1 LDLEILNSNSETGQ
15 ATANVKNIQSYNTLF
30 GSKSAQVPDNH
41 QNGMLINSIFK
52 MEECALEQLWPEL
65 VRLLIVHSDER
76 HDIDLESLNDNNYMA
91 DLFRKLGSATPR
103 SYAWSLTPK
112 EKVDI
117 LMFLVDCIHD
127 LDSFRQ
133 FLNKRLE
140 DKSQLF
146 KQKND
151 LHAEIKKLEQEKQEY
166 VNTYK
171 QDNSEES
178 ERVKKEIDELSEKL
192 LSATR
197 VESRWINQR
206 ISQLNQIQNRL
217 TDEI

>member
-1 LDLEILNSNSETGQ
+1 
-15 ATANVKNIQSYNTLF
+15 
-30 GSKSAQVPDNH
+30 
-41 QNGMLINSIFK
+41 
-52 MEECALEQLWPEL
+52 MEECSLEKLWPEL
-65 VRLLIVHSDER
+65 IRLLVVHSDER
-76 HDIDLESLNDNNYMA
+76 HDIDLEGLKDFSYMSE
-91 DLFRKLGSATPR
+91 LFRKLGAQTPQ
-103 SYAWSLTPK
+103 SYAQALTYK
-112 EKVDI
+112 EKLDI
-117 LMFLVDCIHD
+117 LMFLVDSIHD

-166 VNTYK
+166 INTYK

-192 LSATR
+192 LNATR

-206 ISQLNQIQNRL
+206 IS
-217 TDEI
+217 

>member
-1 LDLEILNSNSETGQ
+1 MT
-15 ATANVKNIQSYNTLF
+15 
-30 GSKSAQVPDNH
+30 
-41 QNGMLINSIFK
+41 
-52 MEECALEQLWPEL
+52 EL
-65 VRLLIVHSDER
+65 L
-76 HDIDLESLNDNNYMA
+76 
-91 DLFRKLGSATPR
+91 RKLGALTPQ
-103 SYAWSLTPK
+103 SYTWSLTAK
-112 EKVDI
+112 EKADI

-151 LHAEIKKLEQEKQEY
+151 LHAEIKKLEQEKLLY
-166 VNTYK
+166 INTYK
-171 QDNSEES
+171 QDNSEEA

-206 ISQLNQIQNRL
+206 ITQLNQIENKL
-217 TDEI
+217 TDDI